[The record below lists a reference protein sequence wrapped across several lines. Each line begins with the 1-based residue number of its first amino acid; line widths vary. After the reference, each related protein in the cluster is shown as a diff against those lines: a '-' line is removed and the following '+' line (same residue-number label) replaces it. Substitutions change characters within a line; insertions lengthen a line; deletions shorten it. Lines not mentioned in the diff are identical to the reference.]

1 MKKFKLL
8 LLATL
13 FVGTT
18 ASAQVYGD
26 DEKDYI
32 KVSSAVPRTVNSSG
46 SKPFFSGQEKFE
58 LSGIGDNWF
67 ASVKAGIGIFDG
79 APMGCDDIFGRTN
92 FTMVGSV
99 GKWHSKYFGTR
110 LTFQGFKFK
119 NAEKQDMNYQNY
131 HADLMLNV
139 SSFYRTDYDPMPR
152 WNFMPYVGF
161 GVVRNSTLKKSPFGV
176 SYGFVCN
183 HRISDRVYIEGEI
196 GGTSTYQTFDGLGKK
211 KHFGDNL
218 FQACIGVTVG
228 IGKQGFKRKNSLSV
242 LNTDGD
248 GVVSDLTNYPKNDY
262 KGLNDLRARLA
273 NGGEGDSLAANGNIQ
288 LDAPILFFFKINSTV
303 LIDKQQKVNI
313 KEIAGA
319 VKANDLRVKIVG
331 AADSRTG
338 SPKHNMALG
347 VRRARYIAKLL
358 IKAGV
363 PKSKMIGFSRGGID
377 LYKPY
382 TANRHTCVIL
392 YKE

>member
-1 MKKFKLL
+1 MERIKLL

-32 KVSSAVPRTVNSSG
+32 KVSSAVPRTVSSSS
-46 SKPFFSGQEKFE
+46 SKPFLSGQEKFA

-67 ASVKAGIGIFDG
+67 ISAKAGVSVFYG
-79 APMGCDDIFGRTN
+79 APKGCDDLFGRTN
-92 FTMVGSV
+92 FTFNGNI

-110 LTFQGFKFK
+110 LTFQGFQFK
-119 NAEKQDMNYQNY
+119 NADKESMDYQNL
-131 HADLMLNV
+131 HADLLFNL
-139 SSFYRTDYDPMPR
+139 SSIYRRDYNPMPR
-152 WNFMPYVGF
+152 WNFIPYLGF
-161 GVVRNSTLKKSPFGV
+161 GAVRNSTLKTAPFGV
-176 SYGFVCN
+176 SYGFVIN
-183 HRISDRVYIEGEI
+183 HRVADRLYIEGEL
-196 GGTSTYQTFDGLGKK
+196 GGTSTFQKFDGLGKA

-218 FQACIGVTVG
+218 FQASIGLSVG
-228 IGKQGFKRKNSLSV
+228 IGKQGFNRKNSLSV
-242 LNTDGD
+242 LNTEGM
-248 GVVSDLTNYPKNDY
+248 GVVSDLTRYPKNNY

-273 NGGEGDSLAANGNIQ
+273 ANADSLDRNSKIQ
-288 LDAPILFFFKINSTV
+288 LDAPILFFFKLNSTV

-319 VKANDLRVKIVG
+319 VLNNDLRVKIVG
-331 AADSRTG
+331 AADSKTG
-338 SPKHNMALG
+338 KPKHNMALG

-363 PKSKMIGFSRGGID
+363 PKSKMEGYSRGGINV
-377 LYKPY
+377 YKPY